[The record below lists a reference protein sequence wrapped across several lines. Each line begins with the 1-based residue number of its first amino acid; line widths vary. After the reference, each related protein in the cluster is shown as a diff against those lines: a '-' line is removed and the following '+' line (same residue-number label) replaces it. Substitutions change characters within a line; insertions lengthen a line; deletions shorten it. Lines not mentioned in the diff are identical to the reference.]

1 MKPKLSYEG
10 LIKKVELLE
19 KEADKLRRI
28 EAQCKVSEERFRDIA
43 ENALEWIWE
52 IDSTGKYTYS
62 SPVVKSVLGYE
73 TNEVVGKFFYD
84 FFHPDE
90 KEKLRKNAFKTFS
103 KNKPFRKF
111 INRNVRKDGRSVML
125 VTSGVPLV
133 DSKGSLIG
141 YRGADTDITDQYN
154 AEESLRKSQ
163 EHLQSL
169 MKSATGFTI
178 YRLVYDP
185 TSPHSLRVVFI
196 SPSFEEI
203 LGIPEPM
210 KFETWFDSVHPDD
223 IDSLNQANQQAF
235 ETQSFNQVYRI
246 YHPGKKEWRW
256 IHAIATG
263 GTRADG
269 WNQYV
274 NGIMIDITEKQQAF
288 EHLKAHE
295 LELESKAKELEQM
308 NAALNVLLKKRDR
321 DKLELERSII
331 LNIKEMVTPYF
342 KKLQKS
348 RLSDDQK
355 MLLGLIDSNLKEIAS
370 KLTIKLSIPQ
380 LGLSPAE
387 IKVANYVKRG
397 KDSKDIAALLGV
409 SFKTIKNQRNSIR
422 KKLGIAG
429 KKINLRTYLLA
440 LEKET

>member
-1 MKPKLSYEG
+1 MKTKPSYEE
-10 LIKKVELLE
+10 LIKKVQLLE
-19 KEADKLRRI
+19 KEADKRRRI
-28 EAQCKVSEERFRDIA
+28 EAELKASEERFRDIA
-43 ENALEWIWE
+43 ENSLEWIWE
-52 IDSTGKYTYS
+52 IDSTGRYTYS
-62 SPVVKSVLGYE
+62 SPVVESVLGYE
-73 TNEVVGKFFYD
+73 PNEVVGKFFYD

-90 KEKLRKNAFKTFS
+90 KEPLRKNAFKTFS

-111 INRNVRKDGRSVML
+111 INRNVRKDGRLAVL
-125 VTSGVPLV
+125 LTSGVPLF

-169 MKSATGFTI
+169 MESATGFTI

-196 SPSFEEI
+196 SPSFEDI
-203 LGIPEPM
+203 LGIPEPL

-223 IDSLNQANQQAF
+223 IDRLNLANQQSF
-235 ETQSFNQVYRI
+235 ETRRFDQIYRT
-246 YHPGKKEWRW
+246 YHPEKEEWRW

-288 EHLKAHE
+288 ERLKAHE
-295 LELESKAKELEQM
+295 LQLEAKTEELGQM

-321 DKLELERSII
+321 DKLELEQSIV
-331 LNIKEMVTPYF
+331 LNIKEMVTPF
-342 KKLQKS
+342 IKKLRESK
-348 RLSDDQK
+348 LGLDQQT
-355 MLLGLIDSNLKEIAS
+355 LLGLVQSNLNEVTS
-370 KLTIKLSIPQ
+370 KLTMKLSIPQ

-387 IKVANYVKRG
+387 IKVANYVKQG
-397 KDSKDIAALLGV
+397 KNSKEIALLLGL
-409 SFKTIKNQRNSIR
+409 SHKTIKNQRIAVRN
-422 KKLGIAG
+422 KLGITG
-429 KKINLRTYLLA
+429 KKINLRSYLLA
-440 LEKET
+440 LDDKA

>member
-1 MKPKLSYEG
+1 MKPTPSYEE
-10 LIKKVELLE
+10 LIKKVQLLE
-19 KEADKLRRI
+19 KEANKRRRI
-28 EAQCKVSEERFRDIA
+28 EAQLKVSEKRFRDIA

-52 IDSTGKYTYS
+52 IDSTGRYTYS

-73 TNEVVGKFFYD
+73 PNEVVGKFFYD

-90 KEKLRKNAFKTFS
+90 KDQLRKNAFKTFS

-111 INRNVRKDGRSVML
+111 INRNVCKNGRPVVL
-125 VTSGVPLV
+125 LTSGVPLF

-163 EHLQSL
+163 EHLQPL
-169 MKSATGFTI
+169 MESATGFTI

-185 TSPHSLRVVFI
+185 TLPHSLRVVFI
-196 SPSFEEI
+196 SPSFEDI

-223 IDSLNQANQQAF
+223 IDRLNLANQHAF
-235 ETQSFNQVYRI
+235 ETQRFDQVYRT
-246 YHPGKKEWRW
+246 YHPEKEEWRW

-269 WNQYV
+269 WNRYV
-274 NGIMIDITEKQQAF
+274 NGIMIDITEKQQTV

-295 LELESKAKELEQM
+295 RELESKTKELEQM
-308 NAALNVLLKKRDR
+308 NAALNVLLNKRDR
-321 DKLELERSII
+321 DKLELEQSII

-348 RLSDDQK
+348 GLSDDQQAL
-355 MLLGLIDSNLKEIAS
+355 MGLIDSNLKEITS
-370 KLTIKLSIPQ
+370 KLTMKLSIPQ

-387 IKVANYVKRG
+387 IKVANYVKQG
-397 KDSKDIAALLGV
+397 KNSKEIGLLLGL

-422 KKLGIAG
+422 KKLGISG
-429 KKINLRTYLLA
+429 RKINLRSYLLA
-440 LEKET
+440 LDEES

>member
-1 MKPKLSYEG
+1 MKPKPSYEE
-10 LIKKVELLE
+10 LIKKVQLLE
-19 KEADKLRRI
+19 KEADKRRRI
-28 EAQCKVSEERFRDIA
+28 EAQLKASEERFRDIA
-43 ENALEWIWE
+43 ENSLEWIWE
-52 IDSTGKYTYS
+52 IDSTGRFTYS
-62 SPVVKSVLGYE
+62 SPVVESVLGYE
-73 TNEVVGKFFYD
+73 PNEVVGKFFYD

-90 KEKLRKNAFKTFS
+90 KEPLRKNAFKTIS
-103 KNKPFRKF
+103 KNKPLRKF
-111 INRNVRKDGRSVML
+111 INRNVRKDGRL
-125 VTSGVPLV
+125 VVLLTSGVPLF

-196 SPSFEEI
+196 SPSFEDI
-203 LGIPEPM
+203 LGIPEPL

-223 IDSLNQANQQAF
+223 IDRLNLANQQSF
-235 ETQSFNQVYRI
+235 ETLRFDQIYRT
-246 YHPGKKEWRW
+246 YHPEKEEWRW

-288 EHLKAHE
+288 ERLKAHE
-295 LELESKAKELEQM
+295 LQLETKTEELGQM

-321 DKLELERSII
+321 DKLELEQSIM
-331 LNIKEMVTPYF
+331 LNIKEMVTPF
-342 KKLQKS
+342 IKKLRESK
-348 RLSDDQK
+348 LGLDQQT
-355 MLLGLIDSNLKEIAS
+355 LLGFVQSNLNEVTS
-370 KLTIKLSIPQ
+370 KLTMKLSIPQ

-387 IKVANYVKRG
+387 IKVANYVKQG
-397 KDSKDIAALLGV
+397 KNSKEIALLLGL
-409 SFKTIKNQRNSIR
+409 SHKTIKNQRIAVRN
-422 KKLGIAG
+422 KLGITG
-429 KKINLRTYLLA
+429 KKINLRSYLLA
-440 LEKET
+440 LDDKA

>member
-1 MKPKLSYEG
+1 MKPKPSYEE
-10 LIKKVELLE
+10 LIKKVRLLE
-19 KEADKLRRI
+19 READKRRRI
-28 EAQCKVSEERFRDIA
+28 EAQLKVSEGRFRDIA

-52 IDSTGKYTYS
+52 IDSTGRYTYS

-73 TNEVVGKFFYD
+73 PNEVVGKFFYD

-90 KEKLRKNAFKTFS
+90 KEQLRKNALNTFS

-111 INRNVRKDGRSVML
+111 INRNVHKDGRPVVL
-125 VTSGVPLV
+125 LTSGVPLF
-133 DSKGSLIG
+133 DSKGSLSG

-163 EHLQSL
+163 EHLKSL
-169 MKSATGFTI
+169 MESATGFTI

-185 TSPHSLRVVFI
+185 ASPHSLRVVFI
-196 SPSFEEI
+196 SPSFVDI

-210 KFETWFDSVHPDD
+210 KFETWFDFVHPDD
-223 IDSLNQANQQAF
+223 VDRLNLANQQAF
-235 ETQSFNQVYRI
+235 ETQRFDQVYRT
-246 YHPGKKEWRW
+246 YHPVKDEWRW

-269 WNQYV
+269 WNRYV
-274 NGIMIDITEKQQAF
+274 NGIMIDITQKQQAF

-295 LELESKAKELEQM
+295 LELESKTKELEKM
-308 NAALNVLLKKRDR
+308 NTALNVLLEKRDR
-321 DKLELERSII
+321 DKLELEQSIM

-348 RLSDDQK
+348 RLNDAQQE
-355 MLLGLIDSNLKEIAS
+355 LLVLIDSNLKEITS
-370 KLTIKLSIPQ
+370 KLTMKLSIPQ
-380 LGLSPAE
+380 LGLSSAE
-387 IKVANYVKRG
+387 IKVANHVKQG
-397 KDSKDIAALLGV
+397 KNSKEIAALLGL

-422 KKLGIAG
+422 KKLGISG
-429 KKINLRTYLLA
+429 RKINLRSYLLA
-440 LEKET
+440 LGEKS